1 MPIDPIMPLVY
12 VQDMGPTAK
21 LAHDA
26 AIRPEVAQAMAR
38 AMAEEMLREQAKQV
52 EKSQDTEQST
62 VISDEEK
69 GSGAHDPHFQ
79 GRRQRQKDEE
89 DAPPQNLAPFVGK
102 LINRK
107 V

>member
-26 AIRPEVAQAMAR
+26 AIRPEVAMAK
-38 AMAEEMLREQAKQV
+38 AMAEEMLREQTKQV
-52 EKSQDTEQST
+52 EKPQDTEPST
-62 VISDEEK
+62 VIADEDK
-69 GSGAHDPHFQ
+69 GSGAQDPQHQ

-89 DAPPQNLAPFVGK
+89 DTPPQNLDPFVGK